1 MARRGA
7 PLVGFHW
14 ASSTCSPPSSP
25 SLAVIVYAANIL
37 AAYYDDGT
45 LDTSSFLFYL
55 LLCVG
60 VPAVL
65 IFAEPDL
72 GTTIIIVAT
81 VFAMAYICG
90 ISYRLI
96 AGAFVL
102 MVLAGIILAVASPYR
117 FARLLVFLDPW
128 SDPYGDGFQATVAI
142 MAFASGGPFGRGI
155 GNATMK
161 YYYLPEA
168 HNDYIL
174 AIIGEELGFAG
185 HGHLRRRVC
194 FAAAG

>member
-1 MARRGA
+1 MQPAELA
-7 PLVGFHW
+7 KP
-14 ASSTCSPPSSP
+14 
-25 SLAVIVYAANIL
+25 AVIVYAANIL

-102 MVLAGIILAVASPYR
+102 MVLASIILAVASPYR
-117 FARLLVFLDPW
+117 FARFLVFLDPW

-142 MAFASGGPFGRGI
+142 MHSPRAVRSVAASVTRP
-155 GNATMK
+155 
-161 YYYLPEA
+161 
-168 HNDYIL
+168 
-174 AIIGEELGFAG
+174 
-185 HGHLRRRVC
+185 
-194 FAAAG
+194 